1 MKLLLISVM
10 YFELSSADKIISII
24 YIFKNRPVNIQV
36 QGCSAHEHF
45 NFMAKSLKEANII
58 TSWQCNST
66 KLNRIIDQRRCE
78 SFKTETKQKRTRWSE
93 ANNLRMLLTTFLK
106 TTDVFAIDT
115 NTNVLIVIQVFALQ
129 SIPRNHIM
137 VATVTGYLNSW
148 LFPDRNIISDQM
160 SNASLQRDAFTLI
173 RPHHQRVTRSRY
185 TVTQTIATTL
195 HCSLWWISAAF
206 YDIKHKYYIQQQP
219 VDLIAR
225 RKLAICSPNVAINV
239 GSNYIARQKIDER
252 VYFCGHKYV

>member
-1 MKLLLISVM
+1 
-10 YFELSSADKIISII
+10 
-24 YIFKNRPVNIQV
+24 
-36 QGCSAHEHF
+36 
-45 NFMAKSLKEANII
+45 MAKSLKEANII
-58 TSWQCNST
+58 TSWQRNPT
-66 KLNRIIDQRRCE
+66 KLNRIIDQRRYE
-78 SFKTETKQKRTRWSE
+78 SFKTETKQKRTHLSE

-185 TVTQTIATTL
+185 TVTQTTATTL
-195 HCSLWWISAAF
+195 HYSLWRISAAF
-206 YDIKHKYYIQQQP
+206 YDIKYKYYIQ
-219 VDLIAR
+219 
-225 RKLAICSPNVAINV
+225 
-239 GSNYIARQKIDER
+239 
-252 VYFCGHKYV
+252 